1 MPNRVVVHAYDLSQG
16 MARAMSMQLMGK
28 QIDAI
33 YHTAIVV
40 YGREFFYGGGIAS
53 APPGQTHFGAPLE
66 VIELGT
72 TEVPEALFLEW
83 LSSNAGRFRAEDY
96 NLLRHN
102 CNTFTDE
109 AAQFLVG
116 GGLPPHIARMIPEI
130 MSSPMGAAL
139 APMLENLSTQQQHQL
154 GGHQPIGAGP
164 AAARRRPGQP
174 VGEHRPAAHRA
185 ARRAARRA
193 RLRRRRRSRGRGAR
207 LRAAAR
213 RAARERRRHARRLAR
228 AARQNRD
235 EPAPRARRG
244 QVPAAAARERDRAK
258 AAHRAERRASVAR
271 GARLRGG
278 AAAAVRRRRAR
289 GARAHD
295 RRRARRPEVAR
306 VDRRAW
312 VALMRPSRVK
322 V

>member
-109 AAQFLVG
+109 AARMLVDHLPKTLVELRLSQFNGSGVTAEG
-116 GGLPPHIARMIPEI
+116 ARAVLD
-130 MSSPMGAAL
+130 GA
-139 APMLENLSTQQQHQL
+139 
-154 GGHQPIGAGP
+154 
-164 AAARRRPGQP
+164 
-174 VGEHRPAAHRA
+174 
-185 ARRAARRA
+185 
-193 RLRRRRRSRGRGAR
+193 LRR
-207 LRAAAR
+207 LP
-213 RAARERRRHARRLAR
+213 L
-228 AARQNRD
+228 
-235 EPAPRARRG
+235 
-244 QVPAAAARERDRAK
+244 
-258 AAHRAERRASVAR
+258 AR
-271 GARLRGG
+271 GARSGHEPKIAERSVL
-278 AAAAVRRRRAR
+278 V
-289 GARAHD
+289 H
-295 RRRARRPEVAR
+295 
-306 VDRRAW
+306 
-312 VALMRPSRVK
+312 S
-322 V
+322 

>member
-164 AAARRRPGQP
+164 AAHAPPPP
-174 VGEHRPAAHRA
+174 VNPWANIAPPPTAPPAAPPAAPAFDSDESALAA
-185 ARRAARRA
+185 ARDGVFAPLLAALRENDADTRSDLRA
-193 RLRRRRRSRGRGAR
+193 RLAKIATNLLRAPEEDKFRR
-207 LRAAAR
+207 LRLANATVQK
-213 RAARERRRHARRLAR
+213 RLV
-228 AARQNRD
+228 
-235 EPAPRARRG
+235 AP
-244 QVPAAAARERDRAK
+244 
-258 AAHRAERRASVAR
+258 S
-271 GARLRGG
+271 
-278 AAAAVRRRRAR
+278 
-289 GARAHD
+289 GARAWLEALGFAEAAGD
-295 RRRARRPEVAR
+295 ADAPEERALTIDGAP
-306 VDRRAW
+306 D
-312 VALMRPSRVK
+312 ALKLHASIAALGAL
-322 V
+322 